1 MRLYRSGCRSVVGE
15 QVGAGGGPGELHAGC
30 VLTTRPFSSFKV
42 ALSFSPALLPL
53 TTPPFRPLPL
63 QLLAPKY
70 FLKWKQRHQAKYR
83 FSTAGLE
90 VRPHQGVWLLLAPA
104 ALGDVVRVML
114 ASVTASV

>member
-1 MRLYRSGCRSVVGE
+1 MPQRCGRTDGRW
-15 QVGAGGGPGELHAGC
+15 GGPGELHAC
-30 VLTTRPFSSFKV
+30 FVLTTRPFSSFTV
-42 ALSFSPALLPL
+42 ALSSTPALLPL

-114 ASVTASV
+114 ASVPAAV